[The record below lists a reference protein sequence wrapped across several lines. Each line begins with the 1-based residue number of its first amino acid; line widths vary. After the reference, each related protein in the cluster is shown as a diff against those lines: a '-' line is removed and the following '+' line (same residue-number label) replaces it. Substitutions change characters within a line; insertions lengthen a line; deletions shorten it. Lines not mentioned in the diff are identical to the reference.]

1 MASAMI
7 DSVLFA
13 NNYSMPEVRQLFD
26 DTTMV
31 QNWLDIESALA
42 QTQAEMGII
51 PQEAADEIS
60 RKAHVENLDLTA
72 IGHGVDAIHHSLVP
86 TLRAL
91 QSICENGAGEY
102 IHMGLTTQDVI
113 DTGFIISLK
122 KGFKIIYDN
131 LRTCEDHLLGMIK
144 KYRDTA
150 MAGRSHTQQGVP
162 ITFGYKC
169 ANWASEIERDLL
181 RMESCYQR
189 CFVGE
194 LFGALGTMAGFGPRG
209 MEVSDR
215 TIKRLGLDIPN
226 ISWHTSRDRMAEIC
240 HVVSIACCTLGR
252 MGNEL
257 AKMQM
262 TEIGEVA
269 EGFTPGEVSS
279 STMPHKRNPN
289 GFEALQCL
297 ARLVKGEAATA
308 QESMFCEHE
317 RDGALWKIEWK
328 TVNECIILASACS
341 AKGAKILE
349 NLQVY
354 PERMQENLFIARGL
368 MMSERV
374 MMALG
379 QKIGKQ
385 TAHEVVYEIAMKTF
399 EGKHQFRDMLL
410 DSPIIMANL
419 SEAEIDELLD
429 PNTYTGLAGEIC
441 DRVVAA
447 IKISR
452 SKPKLQAKVKLFPTI
467 KRGYNID
474 EELRVNYSG
483 A

>member
-1 MASAMI
+1 MTSGLI

-13 NNYSMPEVRQLFD
+13 NNYSMPEVRRLFD
-26 DTTMV
+26 DAAIV

-51 PQEAADEIS
+51 PQAAADEIS
-60 RKAHVENLDLTA
+60 RKARVENLNLADL
-72 IGHGVDAIHHSLVP
+72 GHNMDAIHHTLVP

-91 QSICENGAGEY
+91 QAICDNDAGEY
-102 IHMGLTTQDVI
+102 LHLGLTTQDVV

-122 KGFKIIYDN
+122 KAFKIIYNN
-131 LRTCEDHLLGMIK
+131 LREVEDQLLVMIK
-144 KYRDTA
+144 TYRNTV

-194 LFGALGTMAGFGPRG
+194 LFGALGTMAGFGERG
-209 MEVSDR
+209 MEISDR

-269 EGFTPGEVSS
+269 EGFLPGEVSS

-289 GFEALQCL
+289 GLEALQCL

-328 TVNECIILASACS
+328 TVNECILLASACT
-341 AKGAKILE
+341 AKGAAILK
-349 NLQVY
+349 NLQVF
-354 PERMQENLFIARGL
+354 PQRMLDNLFLARGL

-379 QKIGKQ
+379 RKIGKQ
-385 TAHEVVYEIAMKTF
+385 TAHEVIYEIAMQAF
-399 EGKHQFRDMLL
+399 EEKRQFRAMLL
-410 DSPIIMANL
+410 ASPVVTANL
-419 SEAEIDELLD
+419 SESEIDQLLD
-429 PNTYTGLAGEIC
+429 PTTYTGLAGQIC
-441 DRVVAA
+441 DRVIAA
-447 IKISR
+447 IQISR
-452 SKPKLQAKVKLFPTI
+452 SQSRLQAKVKRFPTI
-467 KRGYNID
+467 RPRVNDD
-474 EELRVNYSG
+474 EEITTAIIG

>member
-1 MASAMI
+1 MVSAMI
-7 DSVLFA
+7 DSILFA
-13 NNYSMPEVRQLFD
+13 NNYGTEEVRKLFD
-26 DTTMV
+26 DATIV

-42 QTQAEMGII
+42 QTQAEMGLI

-60 RKAHVENLDLTA
+60 RKAHVENLDLA
-72 IGHGVDAIHHSLVP
+72 KIGHDVDAIHHSLVP

-91 QSICENGAGEY
+91 QGICENGAGEY
-102 IHMGLTTQDVI
+102 IHLGLTTQDVI
-113 DTGFIISLK
+113 DTGFIISIK

-131 LRTCEDHLLGMIK
+131 VLACENQLLEMIK

-150 MAGRSHTQQGVP
+150 MPGRSHTQQGVP

-181 RMESCYQR
+181 RMEQCYQR

-194 LFGALGTMAGFGPRG
+194 LFGALGTMAGFGPHG
-209 MEVSDR
+209 MEISDR

-240 HVVSIACCTLGR
+240 HTISITCCTLGR
-252 MGNEL
+252 MGNEM
-257 AKMQM
+257 AKLQM
-262 TEIGEVA
+262 TEIGEIT

-289 GFEALQCL
+289 GLEALQCL
-297 ARLVKGEAATA
+297 ARLVKGEATAA

-328 TVNECIILASACS
+328 AVNECIILASACT
-341 AKGAKILE
+341 AKGAQILAHLE
-349 NLQVY
+349 VH
-354 PERMQENLFIARGL
+354 PERMQENLFIAKGL
-368 MMSERV
+368 MMSERI

-385 TAHEVVYEIAMKTF
+385 TAHEVVYGLAMQAF
-399 EGKHQFRDMLL
+399 ESKEQFREILL
-410 DSPIIMANL
+410 SSPVITANL
-419 SEAEIDELLD
+419 TKEEVDQLLD

-441 DRVVAA
+441 DRVVTA
-447 IKISR
+447 IRISR
-452 SKPKLQAKVKLFPTI
+452 SKSKLQAKVKIFP
-467 KRGYNID
+467 NIHRQTPED
-474 EELRVNYSG
+474 EEPLVNYSG